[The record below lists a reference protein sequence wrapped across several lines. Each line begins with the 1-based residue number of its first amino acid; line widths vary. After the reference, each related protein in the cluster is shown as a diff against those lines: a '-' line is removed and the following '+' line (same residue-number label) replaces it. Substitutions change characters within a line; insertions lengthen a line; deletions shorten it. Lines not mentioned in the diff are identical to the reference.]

1 MALFWAG
8 TASANLIFDSGQDTT
23 GTGFGTQNNILTL
36 HNSGG
41 AGDATDTEDGTVAWD
56 GTAKTC
62 TGTFVVCTLGK
73 TDLYTFGQLDINNAA
88 ELKLVWNPNEVGS
101 SVQTQVD
108 ELVATIYNPNGTTFF
123 TASIA
128 QPVTFTTI
136 NNNGVGGE
144 GFVFRLDTTE
154 QTELNTL
161 LGGLT
166 SSDRDKLIIGL
177 HSSVSFVDDGPDT
190 WTIVSQCPAE
200 TTCGAPPEPCT
211 VDCGPQL
218 IPEPRTLLLVALALL
233 GMGMTL
239 QRTSRR
245 S

>member
-1 MALFWAG
+1 
-8 TASANLIFDSGQDTT
+8 
-23 GTGFGTQNNILTL
+23 
-36 HNSGG
+36 
-41 AGDATDTEDGTVAWD
+41 
-56 GTAKTC
+56 
-62 TGTFVVCTLGK
+62 
-73 TDLYTFGQLDINNAA
+73 
-88 ELKLVWNPNEVGS
+88 
-101 SVQTQVD
+101 
-108 ELVATIYNPNGTTFF
+108 
-123 TASIA
+123 
-128 QPVTFTTI
+128 VTFTTI